1 MYRFSANSCATISS
15 TAIFLS
21 QQSRQYFSSP
31 RGSETSFAPQSAHR
45 DLATDFRGIRCI
57 VNCKLMQRPT
67 HAGLR
72 HLALNVQRFDQMK
85 RFYVDL
91 LGFAVEWE
99 PDADNVYLS
108 SGIDNL
114 ALHRA
119 SLAAPPPAASLP
131 ETPPPAAASASP
143 RAASQ
148 PVALAP
154 AALAPAASPL
164 DHLGLIVREAEDVD
178 RWAAFLEGRGVAID
192 ARPRTHR
199 DGARSCYFRDPD
211 GNSVQII
218 HHPPISGR

>member
-1 MYRFSANSCATISS
+1 
-15 TAIFLS
+15 
-21 QQSRQYFSSP
+21 
-31 RGSETSFAPQSAHR
+31 
-45 DLATDFRGIRCI
+45 
-57 VNCKLMQRPT
+57 MQRPT

-72 HLALNVQRFDQMK
+72 HLALNVRRFDEMK

-119 SLAAPPPAASLP
+119 SIAAPPPAASLP
-131 ETPPPAAASASP
+131 ETPP
-143 RAASQ
+143 
-148 PVALAP
+148 P

-211 GNSVQII
+211 GNSVQVI